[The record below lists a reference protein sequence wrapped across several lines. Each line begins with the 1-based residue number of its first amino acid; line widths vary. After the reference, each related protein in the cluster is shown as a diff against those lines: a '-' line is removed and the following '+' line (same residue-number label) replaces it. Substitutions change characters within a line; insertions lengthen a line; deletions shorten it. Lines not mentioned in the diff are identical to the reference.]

1 MTRAL
6 QGDTCTK
13 NAIDL
18 KHIFVVAFNSD
29 VEDKRAKNSDDSSAS
44 NILYT
49 ENELK
54 VIETELSKT
63 LTPEKVQNAM
73 KILRGFQVGGSEKDL
88 ETGAVSDVKLELFM
102 TFNDVNVD
110 Q

>member
-1 MTRAL
+1 MTLAL

-13 NAIDL
+13 NRIDL

-29 VEDKRAKNSDDSSAS
+29 AEERKANNNNSEESLSSH
-44 NILYT
+44 ILYT

-63 LTPEKVQNAM
+63 LTPEKLQNAM
-73 KILRGFQVGGSEKDL
+73 KILNGFKIGASERDM
-88 ETGAVSDVKLELFM
+88 ESAAVSKLS
-102 TFNDVNVD
+102 
-110 Q
+110 